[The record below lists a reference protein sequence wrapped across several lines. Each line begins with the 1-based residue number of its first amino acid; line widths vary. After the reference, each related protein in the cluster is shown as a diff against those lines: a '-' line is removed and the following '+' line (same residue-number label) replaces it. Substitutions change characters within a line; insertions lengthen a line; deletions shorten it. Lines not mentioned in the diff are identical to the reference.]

1 MTEEMFTPDQMK
13 PANNKIIT
21 TAKCPICGEMATV
34 YKFGKGQGRISH
46 HGHSV
51 CFSSREVRALIEPER
66 EPEREPKYAP
76 VDPAETKMIE
86 PERQPEAAPP
96 IEPEKNIDDYGTLT
110 FGVF

>member
-1 MTEEMFTPDQMK
+1 MTDKLIKGDFLTVENEK
-13 PANNKIIT
+13 VIT
-21 TAKCPICGEMATV
+21 TAKCPICGEMAPV

-51 CFSSREVRALIEPER
+51 CFSSREVRALIEPDRQPEAA
-66 EPEREPKYAP
+66 PER
-76 VDPAETKMIE
+76 E

-96 IEPEKNIDDYGTLT
+96 IEPEKNIEDYATLT

>member
-1 MTEEMFTPDQMK
+1 MTDQLIK
-13 PANNKIIT
+13 GDFLTVENEKVIT
-21 TAKCPICGEMATV
+21 TAKCPICGEMAIV

-51 CFSSREVRALIEPER
+51 CFSSREVRALVEPER
-66 EPEREPKYAP
+66 EPEREPKSSP

-96 IEPEKNIDDYGTLT
+96 IEPEKNIEDYGTLT